1 MLVIDR
7 HIPYFCRSVIALALL
22 LLLASC
28 SREDVL
34 PPDDGEE
41 SSDYVTLEFT
51 MLTRN
56 GATDPLSRAGIPAPP
71 NPETGSG
78 AENYLDLENL
88 VFLLFDGQQKMLR
101 AFSPEISVL
110 SGGSAPYVKY
120 SVKTFLHD
128 KYFLHATDEYITFTI
143 VTLGNHAGLSPDS
156 FNYHIGQEL
165 REIFDAEKVGTF
177 AIPVSN
183 NISGTWVPAI
193 APFSGQDSGHIPM
206 AGMQT
211 FTVTT
216 AALKSSTPDRPYK
229 LSEGVS
235 ARYINMLRALAKIE
249 IIDNMPPLTA
259 DGDGYEIERVE
270 LVGHATRGA
279 ILPNFSEWSA
289 TLETQYVSR
298 PSVPVSSEYRG
309 ATPVSGLATAQT
321 DDDAVINFF
330 TDSDAAEAR
339 GDGCSVHSCYIT
351 EYDPDKNG
359 AIPDMWMRVTVK
371 SHLTGKTT
379 QFRLEA
385 APYSDGRPGEPLK
398 ILRNNIY
405 RYVITGAN
413 EISLDIQPF
422 ANKELSFGFGLLRDT
437 RGDLMVLPDKDG
449 NYPDYFINFLEKQG
463 HPKVEDVY
471 GHPTDEDIELTDG
484 DYYAIVV
491 GENEEMSQASLWVK
505 DAAGCHVL
513 SNLGSEDDSQSCMA
527 RLVESFYN
535 NTESEKFY
543 KDKFGYRRV
552 YHFNNHNSIVRHPK
566 RDNLLFCLIENFHQ
580 SGETRRYFE
589 VESWDDTSSTGWIVT
604 KDEAGTETGFQKI
617 TSEGTLGETVPLN

>member
-1 MLVIDR
+1 MLVIER
-7 HIPYFCRSVIALALL
+7 HILYFCRSVIVFAVT

-28 SREDVL
+28 SREDVF
-34 PPDDGEE
+34 PPDEGEN
-41 SSDYVTLEFT
+41 SGDYITLEFT

-56 GATDPLSRAGIPAPP
+56 AASALTSRAGIPTPP
-71 NPETGSG
+71 NPETGFG
-78 AENYLDLENL
+78 AENYLDLDNL

-110 SGGSAPYVKY
+110 NDGAAPYVKY

-143 VTLGNHAGLSPDS
+143 VALGNHTGLSPDN

-165 REIFDAEKVGTF
+165 SEIFDSEKVGTF
-177 AIPVSN
+177 EIPVSN
-183 NISGTWVPAI
+183 NTSGTWVPTI
-193 APFSGQDSGHIPM
+193 APVTGQEAGHIPM

-211 FTVTT
+211 FTVRT
-216 AALKSSTPDRPYK
+216 AALKNSTPDRPYK

-249 IIDNMPPLTA
+249 IIDNLPPVTA
-259 DGDGYEIERVE
+259 DGESYEIESVE
-270 LVGHATRGA
+270 LMGHATRGA

-298 PSVPVSSEYRG
+298 PSVPASSEYRG
-309 ATPVSGLATAQT
+309 VNGPVVT
-321 DDDAVINFF
+321 DAVSDAVINFF
-330 TDSDAAEAR
+330 ADPDAAGVRE
-339 GDGCSVHSCYIT
+339 DGCHVHSCYIT

-359 AIPDMWMRVTVK
+359 AVPDMWMRVTLK
-371 SHLTGKTT
+371 SRLTGKTSR
-379 QFRLEA
+379 FRLEL
-385 APYSDGRPGEPLK
+385 APYNDGKPGEPLK

-413 EISLDIQPF
+413 EISVDIQPF
-422 ANKELSFGFGLLRDT
+422 ANMELSFGFGLLRDA

-449 NYPDYFINFLEKQG
+449 NYPDYFLNFIETHGL
-463 HPKVEDVY
+463 PKVEDEY
-471 GHPTDEDIELTDG
+471 GNTTDEDIQLTEG

-491 GENEEMSQASLWVK
+491 GENEEMSQATLWVK
-505 DAAGCHVL
+505 DAQGCHVL
-513 SNLGSEDDSQSCMA
+513 SNFGSEDNTQSCSA

-535 NTESEKFY
+535 NTESEKFF

-552 YHFNNHNSIVRHPK
+552 YHYTNHNSIVRHPVQ
-566 RDNLLFCLIENFHQ
+566 DNMLFCLIEDFEQ
-580 SGETRRYFE
+580 AGEKRRYFE
-589 VESWDDTSSTGWIVT
+589 VESWEDVSLTGWIVT
-604 KDEAGTETGFQKI
+604 KDDAGTETGFQKI
-617 TSEGTLGETVPLN
+617 TSDGTLGESVPLN